1 MPLQNCIS
9 SDKTGVICF
18 IIYITGDASG
28 FPESL
33 ISKTGRYGSS
43 KHIRTL
49 IPTEN
54 RTPH

>member
-1 MPLQNCIS
+1 MPNIS
-9 SDKTGVICF
+9 
-18 IIYITGDASG
+18 
-28 FPESL
+28 PEIL

-43 KHIRTL
+43 KHTRTL